1 MLNVP
6 RRVSPRPLAQHV
18 AEENHSF
25 GFKDSQK
32 MPQKRLKRTEEIQ
45 SKLQNDWL
53 VATHRVLF
61 RTYPYVGLG
70 DSLG

>member
-1 MLNVP
+1 LPETP
-6 RRVSPRPLAQHV
+6 RREGPNHPLVSPRPLAQHV

-45 SKLQNDWL
+45 SKLQK
-53 VATHRVLF
+53 
-61 RTYPYVGLG
+61 
-70 DSLG
+70 